1 MKGRRA
7 LVFAAATG
15 AALWLLQTVLVHW
28 AASRNV
34 SGAILAAGPHVPLGD
49 LALAASML
57 LARMLALL
65 GTPALITGAAV
76 WTFWGGRTLADRAP

>member
-1 MKGRRA
+1 VKGRRA
-7 LVFAAATG
+7 LVFALAAG
-15 AALWLLQTVLVHW
+15 AALWLLQALLVHW

-49 LALAASML
+49 LALAGAML

-65 GTPALITGAAV
+65 GGPALIAGAAV
-76 WTFWGGRTLADRAP
+76 WTLWGGRAIADRSP

>member
-1 MKGRRA
+1 VKKRRA
-7 LVFAAATG
+7 LVFALAAG
-15 AALWLLQTVLVHW
+15 AALWLLQTLLVHW

-49 LALAASML
+49 LALAAAML

-65 GTPALITGAAV
+65 GAPALVTGAAV
-76 WTFWGGRTLADRAP
+76 WTLWGGRTIADRSP